1 MYANY
6 SLFCDFI
13 TVRFSYPTGNNLAH
27 SDYAE
32 CSNMVC
38 MYVFIMCFFYVCM
51 YVRRFRINLYFPLY
65 ALTMYVCRA
74 FVTQTSARALAETTS
89 TGQPAST

>member
-6 SLFCDFI
+6 SLFCDFV

-27 SDYAE
+27 SDYSE

-38 MYVFIMCFFYVCM
+38 MYVFIMCLFMYVCM
-51 YVRRFRINLYFPLY
+51 SEDFELIYTFYCTLL
-65 ALTMYVCRA
+65 LCMYVGH
-74 FVTQTSARALAETTS
+74 L
-89 TGQPAST
+89 